1 MGIDR
6 RGRMLTLVVSGVR
19 ACDGPNVG
27 LLGGRRRPAVLGW
40 HRRGGLLPAAAVV
53 LGEPLP
59 AAPLGLVELREHVKP
74 AGHIQVQYMHVY
86 KVHPQMF
93 RKKKS
98 SSTNDLYKS
107 RSSCDTIYSLYI

>member
-1 MGIDR
+1 
-6 RGRMLTLVVSGVR
+6 MLTLVVSGVR
-19 ACDGPNVG
+19 TCDGPTVG

-40 HRRGGLLPAAAVV
+40 HCGGGLLPAAAVV